1 MWLVS
6 DVRRGSR
13 SAPGSGHDVTGPEL
27 DLNFPNT
34 HFGCGTGLRMSNVA
48 MDRRPTEEQAPA
60 GELACFTALGT
71 HEACQCPSG
80 RGPALLRVW
89 TGLNTGLTCH
99 ECHSGKQESA
109 DGPRH
114 CISCHQLGT
123 IWFARADPELTYTSL
138 CDTYNAAPSRASPW
152 LHQKEIKS
160 IIVLYQQKRVQL
172 MRV

>member
-1 MWLVS
+1 MVS
-6 DVRRGSR
+6 DVRRESR
-13 SAPGSGHDVTGPEL
+13 SAPGSCHDVTGPEL

-60 GELACFTALGT
+60 GELAYFTALGT

-80 RGPALLRVW
+80 APALLRVW
-89 TGLNTGLTCH
+89 TCQNTGLTCH

-109 DGPRH
+109 DGPLP
-114 CISCHQLGT
+114 CISCNQLGT
-123 IWFARADPELTYTSL
+123 IWFARAGPELTYTSL
-138 CDTYNAAPSRASPW
+138 CDMYNAVQSRASPR

-160 IIVLYQQKRVQL
+160 IIVLYRQKRVQL

>member
-1 MWLVS
+1 LWLVS

-80 RGPALLRVW
+80 SGPALLRVW

-123 IWFARADPELTYTSL
+123 VQFARADP
-138 CDTYNAAPSRASPW
+138 A
-152 LHQKEIKS
+152 
-160 IIVLYQQKRVQL
+160 LYWYVHCTAQCRLGQARGCTKKKLNQL
-172 MRV
+172 